1 MKSSESRGVVQ
12 VFRKFLTA
20 VLAAA
25 LIPAAACMAADVD
38 IKQNQT
44 DASVRVSGELGKD
57 NSRRMLMLY
66 CMKGDSGLGE
76 VPAESDTQQAT
87 DAFSAIA
94 YTASDENGT
103 YIFPDIFLN
112 GESGEYSFYVT
123 VFNSDKVYSL
133 SNVKLVTESYINEFI
148 ASVSEKSGA
157 EVYEKTE
164 GVISEGLLEL
174 NIPLYGKLTEEGKK
188 KAAAKLNNTAITSVA
203 DFSEKMNRACAAV
216 GLDYSKDGA
225 ALDLFLFP
233 EKNETELTSV
243 IKELSGADVYKSVSC
258 MKSLEKKDSA
268 ARAAI
273 LSSALGAQWS
283 NRDELAEKIYI
294 SVINYEMKN
303 CGGYGDISAIIELYK
318 DDVLKAFDYGAYQK
332 SSYRSSLNKE
342 LLKKQFNSVGEM
354 VEYMEKYLEKAAEDN
369 SGSKGS
375 GGSSKGGTSSPVY
388 VPDKNKPAE
397 DNGKNNE
404 SFSDMTDF
412 EWAKE
417 AVSYLSE
424 KGIIN
429 GKGNGMF
436 EPHSNVTRE
445 EFVKMLVLAFSLSDE
460 NAGCSFSDVSSGA
473 WFKPYVAS
481 AVKNGV
487 INGIS
492 PELFGAGEY
501 ITRQDM
507 AVCVFRAAGAQPEA
521 FDDGLFTDS
530 DKIAPY
536 AREGISW
543 MKKNGLISGYSDGSF
558 APAAFCTRAEAAKII
573 YEAITRIG
581 R

>member
-1 MKSSESRGVVQ
+1 
-12 VFRKFLTA
+12 
-20 VLAAA
+20 
-25 LIPAAACMAADVD
+25 
-38 IKQNQT
+38 
-44 DASVRVSGELGKD
+44 
-57 NSRRMLMLY
+57 
-66 CMKGDSGLGE
+66 
-76 VPAESDTQQAT
+76 
-87 DAFSAIA
+87 
-94 YTASDENGT
+94 
-103 YIFPDIFLN
+103 
-112 GESGEYSFYVT
+112 
-123 VFNSDKVYSL
+123 
-133 SNVKLVTESYINEFI
+133 
-148 ASVSEKSGA
+148 
-157 EVYEKTE
+157 
-164 GVISEGLLEL
+164 
-174 NIPLYGKLTEEGKK
+174 
-188 KAAAKLNNTAITSVA
+188 
-203 DFSEKMNRACAAV
+203 
-216 GLDYSKDGA
+216 
-225 ALDLFLFP
+225 
-233 EKNETELTSV
+233 
-243 IKELSGADVYKSVSC
+243 
-258 MKSLEKKDSA
+258 
-268 ARAAI
+268 
-273 LSSALGAQWS
+273 
-283 NRDELAEKIYI
+283 
-294 SVINYEMKN
+294 
-303 CGGYGDISAIIELYK
+303 
-318 DDVLKAFDYGAYQK
+318 
-332 SSYRSSLNKE
+332 
-342 LLKKQFNSVGEM
+342 
-354 VEYMEKYLEKAAEDN
+354 
-369 SGSKGS
+369 
-375 GGSSKGGTSSPVY
+375 
-388 VPDKNKPAE
+388 
-397 DNGKNNE
+397 
-404 SFSDMTDF
+404 MTDF

-436 EPHSNVTRE
+436 EPRANVTRE

-460 NAGCSFSDVSSGA
+460 DAGCSFSDVSSGA

>member
-1 MKSSESRGVVQ
+1 M
-12 VFRKFLTA
+12 FRKILIA

-44 DASVRVSGELGKD
+44 DASVCVSGGLGKG

-66 CMKGDSGLGE
+66 CMKGDSNIGS
-76 VPAESDTQQAT
+76 VPAETDAQQAT

-94 YTASDENGT
+94 YTVSDENGA
-103 YIFPDIFLN
+103 YIFPDVFLN

-123 VFNSDKVYSL
+123 VFNSDKVYSVN
-133 SNVKLVTESYINEFI
+133 NVKLVTESYINGFI
-148 ASVSEKSGA
+148 QSVSEKSGDA
-157 EVYEKTE
+157 VYSETE
-164 GVISEGLLEL
+164 TAISEGLLEL
-174 NIPLYGKLTEEGKK
+174 NIPLYGELTEEGKK
-188 KAAAKLNNTAITSVA
+188 MASAKLENTTIASVA
-203 DFSEKMNRACAAV
+203 DFSEKMNRACASV

-233 EKNETELTSV
+233 EKNETEFASV
-243 IKELSGADVYKSVSC
+243 INELSGADAYKSVSC
-258 MKSLEKKDSA
+258 LKSLKEKDSG
-268 ARAAI
+268 ARTEI
-273 LSSALGAQWS
+273 LSSALKSQWS
-283 NRDELAEKIYI
+283 NRDELAGNIYI

-303 CGGYGDISAIIELYK
+303 CGGYGDISAVIERYK
-318 DDVLKAFDYGAYQK
+318 DDVLKELDYSAYQK

-342 LLKKQFNSVGEM
+342 LLKKQFASAGEM
-354 VEYMEKYLEKAAEDN
+354 IEYIEKYLKKAAEDN
-369 SGSKGS
+369 SGTKGGGS

-397 DNGKNNE
+397 DAGKNDE
-404 SFSDMTDF
+404 KFSDMTGF
-412 EWAKE
+412 EWAKD
-417 AVSYLSE
+417 AVSYLSG
-424 KGIIN
+424 KGIVN
-429 GKGNGMF
+429 GKGSGMF
-436 EPHSNVTRE
+436 EPQANVTRE

-460 NAGCSFSDVSSGA
+460 NADCSFSDVSSGA
-473 WFKPYVAS
+473 WFKPFVAS

-507 AVCVFRAAGAQPEA
+507 AVCVFRAAGAQPEN
-521 FDDGLFTDS
+521 FDEGLFTDS
-530 DKIAPY
+530 EKIAPY

-558 APAAFCTRAEAAKII
+558 APTAFCTRAEAAKII